1 MKRLALLILTLL
13 TLFNLKAQN
22 SEIIYLDFNPDSIVY
37 FPIDKLYMDFDQDG
51 NSDAYLYT
59 HATSGGWW
67 FDCYSIS
74 DWELCWYEDTITPIS
89 ELNNWGIGFNLLP
102 PTQYE
107 RFAARHL
114 TDNGYCYGWMEVSYG
129 VYWWQ
134 DKNIEQRSGW
144 HSKGYLILDK
154 QCYCSIPNYP
164 LVWGQTELLAIKE
177 NDYSIAFATLH
188 PNPTTGLITIAGE
201 NLRQAEVLN
210 MLGQQVLSVQGE
222 GNELRIDMAALP
234 AGVYFVNVTDDE
246 GRKCMRKVV
255 KE

>member
-37 FPIDKLYMDFDQDG
+37 FPIDKLYIDFDQDG

-74 DWELCWYEDTITPIS
+74 GWELCWYEDTITPIS

-164 LVWGQTELLAIKE
+164 LVWGQTELVGIEEATS
-177 NDYSIAFATLH
+177 NAFAALH
-188 PNPTTGLITIAGE
+188 PNPTTGFVSITGE
-201 NLRQAEVLN
+201 NLRQAEPV
-210 MLGQQVLSVQGE
+210 
-222 GNELRIDMAALP
+222 
-234 AGVYFVNVTDDE
+234 GVYLVNITDDE
-246 GRKCMRKVV
+246 GRKCVRKVV
-255 KE
+255 KK